1 MWNAHPD
8 DVKLLRSF
16 QQGAMISFVLVVLI
30 GGSSL
35 LARFMGHEIVGEI
48 LLLLTYL
55 PGLAFAICALLLLF
69 GILVFIVSGAGRG
82 NGS

>member
-1 MWNAHPD
+1 MGNAHPD
-8 DVKLLRSF
+8 DVKLLRSI
-16 QQGAMISFVLVVLI
+16 QQGAMISFVLVVLV
-30 GGSSL
+30 GGASL
-35 LARFMGHEIVGEI
+35 LARFLGHETTGEV

-69 GILVFIVSGAGRG
+69 GILIFIVSGAGRG